1 MMKRSSNNRK
11 WSRHMTLATLPMA
24 MMAVMACAKPANAMP
39 WQSTTVTAASDGE
52 QEGGITI
59 VTTGDNLAQPY
70 YVVDGKH
77 ITDVSH
83 IKADDIQS
91 ITVLKGKQATD
102 KYGKAAKGGAIEVTL
117 KKSGERE
124 AALSII
130 TTGGNLSR
138 PYYVVD
144 GKHVTDISHI
154 KPDDI
159 ESISVLKDKSA
170 IDKYGENGK
179 NGVIEITMKK
189 K

>member
-1 MMKRSSNNRK
+1 MKRTSNNSK
-11 WSRHMTLATLPMA
+11 WNRHMALAALPMA

-59 VTTGDNLAQPY
+59 VTTGDNLTQ
-70 YVVDGKH
+70 
-77 ITDVSH
+77 
-83 IKADDIQS
+83 
-91 ITVLKGKQATD
+91 
-102 KYGKAAKGGAIEVTL
+102 
-117 KKSGERE
+117 
-124 AALSII
+124 
-130 TTGGNLSR
+130 

-154 KPDDI
+154 KADDI

-170 IDKYGENGK
+170 TDKYGEVGK
-179 NGVIEITMKK
+179 NGVIEVTMKK

>member
-1 MMKRSSNNRK
+1 MKRSSNNRK
-11 WSRHMTLATLPMA
+11 WSRHMALATLPMA

-39 WQSTTVTAASDGE
+39 WQSTTVTAASDSE

-117 KKSGERE
+117 KKWQHSPSSQR
-124 AALSII
+124 AAISRGP
-130 TTGGNLSR
+130 TTWWTGSMS
-138 PYYVVD
+138 P
-144 GKHVTDISHI
+144 T
-154 KPDDI
+154 
-159 ESISVLKDKSA
+159 SA
-170 IDKYGENGK
+170 TSSPN
-179 NGVIEITMKK
+179 T
-189 K
+189 